1 MSPSWYLNE
10 KLARAH
16 SVDMLRSAEN
26 ERRASEAREGQISSP
41 RLPRLFS
48 WMGQQASALR
58 QQSESWF
65 AKYRSLASQKH
76 SYLDNPDPFKNCSTC

>member
-1 MSPSWYLNE
+1 MSPSWYLSE
-10 KLARAH
+10 KLAHAH
-16 SVDMLRSAEN
+16 YADMLHSAEN

-41 RLPRLFS
+41 HLPRLFS

-58 QQSESWF
+58 QQSVSRV

-76 SYLDNPDPFKNCSTC
+76 SYLDNPDPFKNCLTC